1 MPTIGIWI
9 IIQLMISKM
18 AGESFNQPK
27 FSSLPTWNPNAT
39 YFAAGN
45 ISGNAIYNIFIT
57 TDNTIYIPLL
67 DCWCV
72 RIWLEE
78 GSIVPSRNISLS
90 SRLPNSIFVTSNN
103 DIYVS
108 IGGSP
113 YSIDA
118 WTLNATSSISSMPV
132 DGPCFSLFVDI
143 EDNLYCSLNTL
154 HKVVT
159 SSIIG
164 STNSTTIIAGTGN
177 AGSSS
182 DMLDGPRGIFI
193 DRNLSLYVADC
204 NNNRIQLF
212 YFGQSNGITIV
223 NSTEV
228 IRLTPLNCPSGITL
242 DADGYLYITDRYNNR
257 VVASG
262 PNGFHCV
269 VGCSGSADSTSYG
282 LQQPSALSFDSYGNL
297 FVVDT
302 YHDRIQKFLLTTNLS
317 GNILVFLD
325 TILSEDIES
334 TTAVMSIQQTSSSF
348 LAPTCSNSV
357 TIGSYCNVTSTSC
370 DILQPC
376 QNNASCMNTNTS
388 SNGYICSCLSG
399 FYGLQCQI
407 DNRPCKSYTCWN
419 NGICNE
425 TSNTEFICICSSGW
439 QGNNCEI
446 QTNYCQN
453 VTCQNNGVCR
463 SLTKNYT
470 CECLGDSY
478 SGRYCQIESNTL
490 VFHQTISKSFA
501 FIAIIA
507 MASVM
512 MIVIVMDIMKYCFGI
527 DVINKDL
534 KRIRQRT
541 KVRKRKTPIV
551 IRFIYVN

>member
-1 MPTIGIWI
+1 MPPIGIWI

-67 DCWCV
+67 DCC
-72 RIWLEE
+72 
-78 GSIVPSRNISLS
+78 

-317 GNILVFLD
+317 GN
-325 TILSEDIES
+325 
-334 TTAVMSIQQTSSSF
+334 
-348 LAPTCSNSV
+348 
-357 TIGSYCNVTSTSC
+357 TSC

-376 QNNASCMNTNTS
+376 QNNASCIDSNTS

-419 NGICNE
+419 NGICHE
-425 TSNTEFICICSSGW
+425 ISNTEFICICSSGW
-439 QGNNCEI
+439 QGSNCEI

-527 DVINKDL
+527 DVISKDL

-541 KVRKRKTPIV
+541 KVRKRKTPII

>member
-39 YFAAGN
+39 TFASGYTTGN
-45 ISGNAIYNIFIT
+45 LIYSIFIST
-57 TDNTIYIPLL
+57 NNTVYVPLL
-67 DCWCV
+67 GFWCV
-72 RIWLEE
+72 RIWLE
-78 GSIVPSRNISLS
+78 GSIVPFRDISTS
-90 SRLPNSIFVTSNN
+90 PRYPYSVFVTSNN
-103 DIYVS
+103 DIYVNT
-108 IGGSP
+108 GNSP
-113 YSIDA
+113 CSVDK
-118 WTLNATSSISSMPV
+118 WTLNATNSISSMFV
-132 DGPCFSLFVDI
+132 DDACFSLFVDV
-143 EDNLYCSLNTL
+143 EDNLYCSLYNL
-154 HKVVT
+154 HKVIKYSVN
-159 SSIIG
+159 G
-164 STNSTTIIAGTGN
+164 SANPATTIAGTGN
-177 AGSSS
+177 AGLSSN
-182 DMLDGPRGIFI
+182 MLYGPRGIFV

-204 NNNRIQLF
+204 NNNRIQFF
-212 YFGQSNGITIV
+212 YFDQSSGVTIV

-228 IRLTPLNCPSGITL
+228 IGTTSLNYPSGITL
-242 DADGYLYITDRYNNR
+242 DADGYLYITDCNNHR
-257 VVASG
+257 IVASG
-262 PNGFHCV
+262 PNGFYCV
-269 VGCSGSADSTSYG
+269 VGCSGSGSTSYQ
-282 LQQPSALSFDSYGNL
+282 LNQPSTLSFDSYGNL

-302 YHDRIQKFLLTTNLS
+302 NNERIQKFLLTTNLS

-348 LAPTCSNSV
+348 LAPTCSNSI

-376 QNNASCMNTNTS
+376 QNNASCIDTNTT
-388 SNGYICSCLSG
+388 SNGYNCSCLSG

-425 TSNTEFICICSSGW
+425 TSKTEFICICSSDW
-439 QGNNCEI
+439 QGSNCEI
-446 QTNYCQN
+446 HMNYCQN

-470 CECLGDSY
+470 CECLSDSY

-490 VFHQTISKSFA
+490 VLHQIVSKSFA

-527 DVINKDL
+527 DAINKDL
-534 KRIRQRT
+534 KRIRQRK
-541 KVRKRKTPIV
+541 KVRKHKTPIV